1 MTFTLAIIGRP
12 NVGKSTLF
20 NRLTGKPH
28 ALVHDAPGVTRDRRE
43 GAASIAD
50 LHFNVMDTAG
60 IDASEKGSLQARM
73 TEQTM
78 RASQEADVILMMVD
92 GRAGITPVDEQ
103 FAKLLRKSKKPLLLA
118 VNKAEGKA
126 ARPTI
131 LDAHR
136 LGLGEP
142 LAISAEH
149 GEGMGDLYDA
159 LTPFVK
165 ASSQEELSEEEGGT
179 LTIAIVGRPNVGKST
194 LLNTI
199 LGEERVLTGPEAGI
213 TRDSIT
219 VAHKVGGK
227 EIRLV
232 DTAGMRKR
240 ANVNEKLEKMSVAD
254 TLRAI
259 QYAQV
264 CVVVM
269 DAEQPL
275 EKQDNAIAALVE
287 SEGRAMVIAI
297 NKWDTVKEKD
307 AFIKAFRQRF
317 EKVLP
322 QIKGVPVVPISGAT
336 NYNIGKLF
344 NACFEAYSIWNT
356 RIGTGEL
363 NRWLEAMLEAHTPQL
378 VSGRRLKIRYITQKS
393 ARPPSFVLFSNLK
406 EVPEHYLRY
415 LVNGLRERFE
425 LHGVPIRLTVKKNK
439 NPYAEGEGDE

>member
-1 MTFTLAIIGRP
+1 MTFTLALIGRP

-20 NRLTGKPH
+20 NRLTHKPH
-28 ALVHDAPGVTRDRRE
+28 ALVHDMPGVTRDRRE
-43 GAASIAD
+43 GAASISD
-50 LHFNVMDTAG
+50 LRFNVMDTAG
-60 IDASEKGSLQARM
+60 IDSAEKGSLQSRM

-78 RASQEADVILMMVD
+78 RASQEADVIMMIVD

-103 FAKLLRKSKKPLLLA
+103 FAKMLRKSKKPLLLA
-118 VNKAEGKA
+118 VNKAEGRA
-126 ARPTI
+126 ANSTL

-142 LAISAEH
+142 IAISAEH
-149 GEGMGDLYDA
+149 GEGMAELYQALAPFGNNDA
-159 LTPFVK
+159 DVDD
-165 ASSQEELSEEEGGT
+165 AEGEGP

-219 VAHKVGGK
+219 VNYRIEGK
-227 EIRLV
+227 DIRLV
-232 DTAGMRKR
+232 DTAGMRRK

-254 TLRAI
+254 TLRAM

-264 CVVVM
+264 VVVVM

-275 EKQDNAIAALVE
+275 EKQDLTIASLVAE
-287 SEGRAMVIAI
+287 EGRAMVVAI
-297 NKWDTVKEKD
+297 NKWDKVVEKD

-322 QIKGVPVVPISGAT
+322 QIKGVPVVPISGLD

-344 NACFEAYSIWNT
+344 RACFEAYSIWNT
-356 RIGTGEL
+356 KIGTGEL
-363 NRWLEAMLEAHTPQL
+363 NRWLEAMLEAHTPPL
-378 VSGRRLKIRYITQKS
+378 ISSRRLKIRYITQKS
-393 ARPPSFVLFSNLK
+393 SRPPTFFLFSNLS
-406 EVPEHYLRY
+406 EIPDSYLRY
-415 LVNGLRERFE
+415 LMNGMRERFE
-425 LHGVPIRLTVKKNK
+425 LWGVPIRIHVKKNK
-439 NPYAEGEGDE
+439 NPYAEKSDE

>member
-1 MTFTLAIIGRP
+1 MTFTLALIGRP

-20 NRLTGKPH
+20 NRLTAKPY
-28 ALVHDAPGVTRDRRE
+28 ALVHDMPGVTRDRRE
-43 GAASIAD
+43 GDASIAD
-50 LHFNVMDTAG
+50 LHFKVMDTAG
-60 IDASEKGSLQARM
+60 IDDAEKGTLAARM
-73 TEQTM
+73 SDQTM
-78 RASQEADVILMMVD
+78 RAAKDADVIMLIVD
-92 GRAGITPVDEQ
+92 GRAGITPVDTQ
-103 FAKLLRKSKKPLLLA
+103 FAKDLRKSKKPLLLV

-126 ARPTI
+126 AHATL

-142 LAISAEH
+142 IAISAEH
-149 GEGMGDLYDA
+149 GEGMVELYDA
-159 LTPFVK
+159 LAPFAEK
-165 ASSQEELSEEEGGT
+165 FADKEAEEVIEDA

-219 VAHKVGGK
+219 VNYKHEGK
-227 EIRLV
+227 QLRLV
-232 DTAGMRKR
+232 DTAGMRKK
-240 ANVNEKLEKMSVAD
+240 ANVNEKLEKMSVSD
-254 TLRAI
+254 TVRAM

-264 CVVVM
+264 VVVVM

-275 EKQDNAIAALVE
+275 EKQDNLIASLVE
-287 SEGRAMVIAI
+287 QEGRAMVIAI

-307 AFIKAFRQRF
+307 LFIKAFRQRF

-344 NACFEAYSIWNT
+344 RACFEAYAIWNT
-356 RIGTGEL
+356 KIGTGEL
-363 NRWLEAMLEAHTPQL
+363 NRWLEAMLEAHTPPL

-393 ARPPSFVLFSNLK
+393 ARPPSFILFSNLS
-406 EVPEHYLRY
+406 EVPENYLRY
-415 LVNGLRERFE
+415 LLNGMRERFG
-425 LHGVPIRLTVKKNK
+425 LQGVPLRLVVKKNK
-439 NPYAEGEGDE
+439 NPYAEGADE

>member
-1 MTFTLAIIGRP
+1 MSFTLAIIGRP

-20 NRLTGKPH
+20 NRLTGKQH
-28 ALVHDAPGVTRDRRE
+28 ALVHDAPGVTRDVRE
-43 GAASIAD
+43 GDASIAD
-50 LHFNVMDTAG
+50 LEFKVMDTAG
-60 IDASEKGSLQARM
+60 IDSAEKGSLQSRM
-73 TEQTM
+73 TAQTM
-78 RASQEADVILMMVD
+78 RASEDADVILMVVD

-103 FAKLLRKSKKPLLLA
+103 FAKMLRKSKRPLLLA
-118 VNKAEGKA
+118 VNKAEGKGARA
-126 ARPTI
+126 AI
-131 LDAHR
+131 MDAHR
-136 LGLGEP
+136 LGLGDP
-142 LAISAEH
+142 IPISAEH
-149 GEGMGDLYDA
+149 GEGMADLYQALAPFAKEDA
-159 LTPFVK
+159 VPDEDPN
-165 ASSQEELSEEEGGT
+165 AI

-194 LLNTI
+194 LINTI
-199 LGEERVLTGPEAGI
+199 LGEDRVLTGPEAGI

-219 VAHKVGGK
+219 VNARVDGK

-232 DTAGMRKR
+232 DTAGMRKK

-264 CVVVM
+264 VVVVM

-287 SEGRAMVIAI
+287 SEGRAMVVAI

-322 QIKGVPVVPISGAT
+322 QIKGVPVVPISGQ
-336 NYNIGKLF
+336 NDYNIGKLF
-344 NACFEAYSIWNT
+344 NACFDAYKVWNT
-356 RIGTGEL
+356 KIGTGEL

-393 ARPPSFVLFSNLK
+393 ARPPSFLLFSNLS
-406 EVPEHYLRY
+406 EVPENYLRY
-415 LVNGLRERFE
+415 LVNGMRERFN
-425 LHGVPIRLTVKKNK
+425 LQGVPIRIAVKKNK
-439 NPYAEGEGDE
+439 NPYAEKEE

>member
-20 NRLTGKPH
+20 NRLTGKQH

-50 LHFNVMDTAG
+50 LQFSVMDTAG
-60 IDASEKGSLQARM
+60 IDEAEKGSLQSRM
-73 TEQTM
+73 TQQTM
-78 RASQEADVILMMVD
+78 RASEEADVILMLVD

-126 ARPTI
+126 ARSTI

-136 LGLGEP
+136 LGLGDP
-142 LAISAEH
+142 IAISAEH
-149 GEGMGDLYDA
+149 GEGMGDLYEMLA
-159 LTPFVK
+159 PFAKDVP
-165 ASSQEELSEEEGGT
+165 QEEKSPEEGGP

-199 LGEERVLTGPEAGI
+199 LGEDRVLTGPEAGI

-219 VAHKVGGK
+219 VHYRCEGK
-227 EIRLV
+227 DIRLV

-240 ANVNEKLEKMSVAD
+240 ANVNEKLEKMSVSD
-254 TLRAI
+254 TVRAI
-259 QYAQV
+259 SYAQV
-264 CVVVM
+264 VIIVM

-287 SEGRAMVIAI
+287 SEGRAMVVAI
-297 NKWDTVKEKD
+297 NKWDTVVEKD
-307 AFIKAFRQRF
+307 KFIKAFRQRF

-322 QIKGVPVVPISGAT
+322 QVKGIPVVPISGEK

-356 RIGTGEL
+356 KIGTGEL
-363 NRWLEAMLEAHTPQL
+363 NRWLEAMLEAHTPPL
-378 VSGRRLKIRYITQKS
+378 ISGRRLKIRYITQKS
-393 ARPPSFVLFSNLK
+393 ARPPSFLLFSNLN
-406 EVPEHYLRY
+406 EVPENYLRY
-415 LVNGLRERFE
+415 LVNGMRERFK
-425 LHGVPIRLTVKKNK
+425 LDGVPIRIQVKKNK
-439 NPYAEGEGDE
+439 NPYAGQSDE